1 MKELPANDRASL
13 LEPLHSSF
21 RESQLQGQSCSRSF
35 PHHIGAL
42 HDLTVTMC
50 KREADPGELRKEAD
64 DLFAKHISVMHEI
77 EP

>member
-1 MKELPANDRASL
+1 MKELPPNDRASL

-21 RESQLQGQSCSRSF
+21 RESQGQSCSRSL